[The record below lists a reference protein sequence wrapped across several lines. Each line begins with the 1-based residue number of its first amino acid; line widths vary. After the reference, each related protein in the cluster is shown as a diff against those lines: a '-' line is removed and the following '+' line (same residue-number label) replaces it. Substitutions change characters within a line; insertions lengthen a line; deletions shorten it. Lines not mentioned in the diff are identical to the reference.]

1 MQLLL
6 SVFYSFKSS
15 PALPVLIVNGKQT
28 WLAVPNGDSN
38 PSFSFFSLGSEK
50 KTLKNKSRSR
60 AIQIV
65 FYLLFSKKNYNNTA
79 NCNQHYSIY
88 SVAEK

>member
-1 MQLLL
+1 MM
-6 SVFYSFKSS
+6 
-15 PALPVLIVNGKQT
+15 VNGKQT
-28 WLAVPNGDSN
+28 WLAVPNGGSIPD
-38 PSFSFFSLGSEK
+38 FSFFSLGSEK
-50 KTLKNKSRSR
+50 KALKKKSWSR

-79 NCNQHYSIY
+79 NCNHHYSIY

>member
-1 MQLLL
+1 MLHCCYAIAIECFL
-6 SVFYSFKSS
+6 FSFKSS

-38 PSFSFFSLGSEK
+38 PGFSFFSLGSEK

-65 FYLLFSKKNYNNTA
+65 FYLLFT
-79 NCNQHYSIY
+79 IITL
-88 SVAEK
+88 